1 MRAPTAGSVAHK
13 KLDSSLV
20 KKLKADTGM
29 KKEKVKKKKDS
40 GAPKRPPSAFFVFMD
55 DFRKTYKENFPENKS
70 VANVTKAGGAKWK
83 TMSEPDKATY
93 IATAAKKKVEYD
105 KLKEEFNRKQT
116 SSNMN
121 VISEDYSRST
131 SEVSNEIEQE
141 GSS

>member
-70 VANVTKAGGAKWK
+70 VAN
-83 TMSEPDKATY
+83 DKATY